1 MGIQGKKKKKPV
13 FYFGTFYV
21 CSLQG
26 GGDGGGGGGGGGV
39 CVCVRERE
47 IENLKSLFS
56 FANFEQNLTNKQIT
70 AES

>member
-1 MGIQGKKKKKPV
+1 MIVGIQGKKKKKSV

-26 GGDGGGGGGGGGV
+26 GDGGGGGV

-47 IENLKSLFS
+47 NLNSKSLFS